1 MCVTLDLLQPNTEAN
16 ASQYPVI
23 TAHIPSSERWR
34 EQNPEI
40 LTTSANRNLLHPTKI
55 NRERRETEIRKKLSK
70 GKGRSDS
77 SNSHNGKSAPRAPTV
92 NGALQEESSGSETV
106 TADRDQLVDLMIEDT
121 AAEETE
127 RVRARKEGGAAWNAQ
142 EPKHFV

>member
-1 MCVTLDLLQPNTEAN
+1 M
-16 ASQYPVI
+16 I
-23 TAHIPSSERWR
+23 TAHIPSSERWQ
-34 EQNPEI
+34 EQSPEI
-40 LTTSANRNLLHPTKI
+40 LTTSANRNLLHPTKA
-55 NRERRETEIRKKLSK
+55 NRKRRETEIRKKLSK
-70 GKGRSDS
+70 GKQRSDT
-77 SNSHNGKSAPRAPTV
+77 SNIHDGKTARRAPLV

-106 TADRDQLVDLMIEDT
+106 TADRDQLVDLMVEDT